1 MEIAVLAL
9 GCFWGPEI
17 KFSKIDG
24 IIKTEV
30 GYCGGNSSIT
40 TYKEVCTGNTNHA
53 EVVKLDFDEK
63 IITYEKILKIFF
75 QIHDPTTLN
84 SQGPDFG
91 TQYRSE
97 IFYLNDNQKMI
108 AEKVLNEVNERL
120 SGKVVTKISLLKN
133 YCPAEEYHQKYL
145 ESLHIPGAIFFDID
159 ENSRKDTALPHMLV
173 DQMSWDKIVSNMGI
187 KKNDEIVI
195 YDNSD
200 VISSCRG
207 WFNFIYYGHDPKLI
221 NVLNGGLRKWLKE
234 KKKVTD
240 EISNIDK
247 SDYKGS
253 ERKDL
258 VKSKQAIDQNI
269 DEKIFTLIDAR
280 SRERFEGKIPEPR
293 KGLRSGCIKNS
304 FCIPFNDCLND
315 DKTFKNKD
323 QLKKIFKTSIEN
335 LEQKKIVFSCGS
347 GVTACVLALAYSLIN
362 DKYLPCIY
370 DGSWAEYGLI

>member
-63 IITYEKILKIFF
+63 IISYEKILKIFF

-97 IFYLNDNQKMI
+97 IFYLKDNQKKM
-108 AEKVLNEVNERL
+108 AKKVLNEVNKRL

-145 ESLHIPGAIFFDID
+145 EK
-159 ENSRKDTALPHMLV
+159 R
-173 DQMSWDKIVSNMGI
+173 
-187 KKNDEIVI
+187 
-195 YDNSD
+195 
-200 VISSCRG
+200 
-207 WFNFIYYGHDPKLI
+207 
-221 NVLNGGLRKWLKE
+221 
-234 KKKVTD
+234 
-240 EISNIDK
+240 
-247 SDYKGS
+247 
-253 ERKDL
+253 
-258 VKSKQAIDQNI
+258 
-269 DEKIFTLIDAR
+269 
-280 SRERFEGKIPEPR
+280 
-293 KGLRSGCIKNS
+293 
-304 FCIPFNDCLND
+304 
-315 DKTFKNKD
+315 
-323 QLKKIFKTSIEN
+323 
-335 LEQKKIVFSCGS
+335 
-347 GVTACVLALAYSLIN
+347 
-362 DKYLPCIY
+362 
-370 DGSWAEYGLI
+370 

>member
-108 AEKVLNEVNERL
+108 AEKVLNELNARL

-145 ESLHIPGAIFFDID
+145 EK
-159 ENSRKDTALPHMLV
+159 R
-173 DQMSWDKIVSNMGI
+173 
-187 KKNDEIVI
+187 
-195 YDNSD
+195 
-200 VISSCRG
+200 
-207 WFNFIYYGHDPKLI
+207 
-221 NVLNGGLRKWLKE
+221 
-234 KKKVTD
+234 
-240 EISNIDK
+240 
-247 SDYKGS
+247 
-253 ERKDL
+253 
-258 VKSKQAIDQNI
+258 
-269 DEKIFTLIDAR
+269 
-280 SRERFEGKIPEPR
+280 
-293 KGLRSGCIKNS
+293 
-304 FCIPFNDCLND
+304 
-315 DKTFKNKD
+315 
-323 QLKKIFKTSIEN
+323 
-335 LEQKKIVFSCGS
+335 
-347 GVTACVLALAYSLIN
+347 
-362 DKYLPCIY
+362 
-370 DGSWAEYGLI
+370 

>member
-63 IITYEKILKIFF
+63 IISYEKILKIFF

-108 AEKVLNEVNERL
+108 AEKVLNEVNVRL
-120 SGKVVTKISLLKN
+120 SGKVVTRISLLKN

-145 ESLHIPGAIFFDID
+145 EK
-159 ENSRKDTALPHMLV
+159 R
-173 DQMSWDKIVSNMGI
+173 
-187 KKNDEIVI
+187 
-195 YDNSD
+195 
-200 VISSCRG
+200 
-207 WFNFIYYGHDPKLI
+207 
-221 NVLNGGLRKWLKE
+221 
-234 KKKVTD
+234 
-240 EISNIDK
+240 
-247 SDYKGS
+247 
-253 ERKDL
+253 
-258 VKSKQAIDQNI
+258 
-269 DEKIFTLIDAR
+269 
-280 SRERFEGKIPEPR
+280 
-293 KGLRSGCIKNS
+293 
-304 FCIPFNDCLND
+304 
-315 DKTFKNKD
+315 
-323 QLKKIFKTSIEN
+323 
-335 LEQKKIVFSCGS
+335 
-347 GVTACVLALAYSLIN
+347 
-362 DKYLPCIY
+362 
-370 DGSWAEYGLI
+370 